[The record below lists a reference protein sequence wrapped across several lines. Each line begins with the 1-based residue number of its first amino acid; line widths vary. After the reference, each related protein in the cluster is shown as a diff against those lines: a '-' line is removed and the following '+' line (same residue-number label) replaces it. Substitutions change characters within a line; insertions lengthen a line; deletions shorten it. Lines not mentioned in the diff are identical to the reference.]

1 MGSSPCRR
9 IPLLG
14 IAHPV
19 VGKYFLGVGGSLGD
33 GIHRGLNVKEGHIMA
48 YYVFCKILDGYL
60 VFCYVKEKSCNKTD
74 FELSN
79 TI

>member
-1 MGSSPCRR
+1 MGLQEMES
-9 IPLLG
+9 IQ
-14 IAHPV
+14 V
-19 VGKYFLGVGGSLGD
+19 
-33 GIHRGLNVKEGHIMA
+33 LNGKEGQIMT
-48 YYVFCKILDGYL
+48 YSIFCKILDMYL